1 VIAVLSRARGGRAN
15 RALPRTYGQSLRAF
29 PGHWARLGLVLVAV
43 IYVVTPLRLTDD
55 WLNILTVCGCYAV
68 GAIGLNLLT
77 GFTGQVSIGQAFFV
91 AAGGYT
97 VAHFSSGVASQGHLR
112 WVTQQPLLISLLGA
126 AIVGAILGALI
137 GPFALRLRGN
147 YLAIVTL
154 ALLFLGFYL
163 FKNATD
169 LTGGGSGVNYAP
181 SLAIGP
187 FDFTKLHNGAYSDQ
201 QGYFWLVWGFVALA
215 ALLARNLVRSRAG
228 RAMQAVRDR
237 DLAAE
242 VIGVSQMR
250 TKIGVFAVSSAFAS
264 VGGALYYSVIQQNL
278 EPTQVS
284 QLPGLVMSIT
294 FVAIIIVGGLGSVW
308 GCIVGALIVQGL
320 PQLIN
325 RYTGSL
331 PFLGPDGIM
340 SVASFNNFIFGV
352 MIVAFLLLEPY
363 GLAAVWRRIKGY
375 FQAWPFSY

>member
-1 VIAVLSRARGGRAN
+1 MTAVLQRSRGGRPN
-15 RALPRTYGQSLRAF
+15 RDLPRTHRQALRAF
-29 PGHWARLGLVLVAV
+29 PGHWARLGLVLLAV
-43 IYVVTPLRLTDD
+43 VYVVTPLQITDD
-55 WLNILTVCGCYAV
+55 WLQILAVCGCYAV

-91 AAGGYT
+91 GAGGYT
-97 VAHFSSGVASQGHLR
+97 VAHLSSGLAGVGQLK
-112 WVTQQPLLISLLGA
+112 WVTQQPLLVFLA
-126 AIVGAILGALI
+126 AAAVVGALLGALI

-154 ALLFLGFYL
+154 ALLFLGFYV

-169 LTGGGSGVNYAP
+169 LTGGGAGVNWTP
-181 SLAIGP
+181 DLSVGP
-187 FDFTKLHNGAYSDQ
+187 LNFDKLNGGAYTPE
-201 QGYFWLVWGFVALA
+201 QGHFWLVWAFVALA
-215 ALLARNLVRSRAG
+215 ALLARNLVRSRTG

-250 TKIGVFAVSSAFAS
+250 IKVGVFALSSAYAA

-284 QLPGLVMSIT
+284 QLQGLVTSII
-294 FVAIIIVGGLGSVW
+294 FVAIIIVGGLGSIW
-308 GCIVGALIVQGL
+308 GAVVGAIVVEGL
-320 PQLIN
+320 PQVIN
-325 RYTGSL
+325 KYTSSL

-340 SVASFNNFIFGV
+340 SVASFNNLVFGV

-363 GLAAVWRRIKGY
+363 GLAALWRRVKGY
-375 FQAWPFSY
+375 FAAWPFSY